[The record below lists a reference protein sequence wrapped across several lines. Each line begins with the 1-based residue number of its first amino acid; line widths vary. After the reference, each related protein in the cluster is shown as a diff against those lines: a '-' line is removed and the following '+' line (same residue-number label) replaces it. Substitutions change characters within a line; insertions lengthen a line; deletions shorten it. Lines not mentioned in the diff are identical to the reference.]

1 MIDSVTYN
9 GTTSD
14 IEYDK
19 LAPGIF
25 VYRNV
30 IPKEWNAVERI
41 ENALAMPGTRF
52 SWKAAKTGYDIVT
65 EDHRKC
71 KDWKIDESILSP
83 RDEYSA
89 DIIDLHKDLLDSL
102 KRCIEHYKGLNYLAE
117 ISFFECVNVV
127 RYGKGE
133 FFKVHTDDGDPYR
146 CTLSAVGYP
155 NDNYEGGELWF
166 PEFDV
171 KHKPQAGDFVLS
183 PSAYVYAHSSEPVLD
198 DGLKYSFVIMTDR
211 NNLAHR
217 KDSPVYYSVEERS
230 ELGLS

>member
-1 MIDSVTYN
+1 MIDQVTYN
-9 GTTSD
+9 NVTSD
-14 IEYDK
+14 IEYEK

-25 VYRNV
+25 VYRNA

-41 ENALAMPGTRF
+41 EDALAIPGTRF
-52 SWKAAKTGYDIVT
+52 SWKTAKTGYDVIE

-71 KDWKIDESILSP
+71 KDWKVDQNILGP
-83 RDEYSA
+83 RDEYSS
-89 DIIDLHKDLLDSL
+89 DMLDLHNDLLESL
-102 KRCIEHYKGLNYLAE
+102 KRCIEHYKRLNYLAE
-117 ISFFECVNVV
+117 ISYFECVNIV

-133 FFKVHTDDGDPYR
+133 YFKVHTDDGDPYR